1 MVDGKN
7 NTKKI
12 AFVVVALVIV
22 FLLYWFVIRKKLK
35 AAGYML
41 PAEYAQARSIYERN
55 MLNYIKAGG
64 DGWYAALKAAYK
76 AKGLGDIPSDEFI
89 LENVRYTVPDN
100 NKPITIAGDN
110 GVVIYKGATNA
121 LYGY

>member
-1 MVDGKN
+1 
-7 NTKKI
+7 
-12 AFVVVALVIV
+12 VA

-64 DGWYAALKAAYK
+64 DGWLAALKADYK
-76 AKGLGDIPSDEFI
+76 NKGLGDNPTDDFI
-89 LENVRYTVPDN
+89 LQAVRYTVPDN
-100 NKPITIAGDN
+100 VTPVTVSNDA